1 MVEYNPI
8 IVRGLRERGIPVVY
22 GDAANPAVLEHAHL
36 ERAKLLAVLIP
47 DARVAELVTRYAAT
61 RHPRLSIVARAA
73 NAEQMERLQ
82 RAGASE
88 VVQPEFEAGVEVI
101 HHALHRYGISGIE
114 LTNVVAGRRAA
125 YYRRAAEGD

>member
-8 IVRGLRERGIPVVY
+8 IVRALRERGIPVVY
-22 GDAANPAVLEHAHL
+22 GDAGNPAVLEHAHL

-47 DARVAELVTRYAAT
+47 DARVAELVTRYAAA

-73 NAEQMERLQ
+73 DAQQMERLH

-101 HHALHRYGISGIE
+101 HHALHRYGIRGIE